1 MKSGNYFKGV
11 RTANSVVYIIDY
23 TAWMKQILV
32 WLVLVLIVG

>member
-11 RTANSVVYIIDY
+11 RKGDTVVYIIDY
-23 TAWMKQILV
+23 AAWMKQILV